1 MAQCTI
7 LLLPSGDKI
16 QRCATLEMVLPIKT
30 NHVKQPLEFNDNEKE
45 EILHYQ
51 RHDKDAESRQ
61 GELRKERDD
70 PE

>member
-1 MAQCTI
+1 MAQSTI
-7 LLLPSGDKI
+7 LLLPSGDKK

-61 GELRKERDD
+61 GEL
-70 PE
+70 